1 MKRNTSKTLLSLSI
15 PEDWRQEIDRRAESL
30 NLTRATYATLILAK
44 WWSDGKPPVT
54 EPDRLMQVAKSSKGR

>member
-15 PEDWRQEIDRRAESL
+15 PEDWRIEIDRRAESL

-54 EPDRLMQVAKSSKGR
+54 QPDKLMQLAKK